1 MKTQQTAAKSLAQAD
16 RSWTFLDGSNRV
28 AVILNSVAIGRGE
41 YLPGWRW
48 SQHVGAQTGR
58 PSQAHI
64 GLILSGRMGI
74 LDSEGREVTL
84 GPGDAFEIGP
94 ESDAWV
100 VGDETCLALDFECLD

>member
-1 MKTQQTAAKSLAQAD
+1 MIGSQTVAKNFTRAD
-16 RSWTFLDGSNRV
+16 RSWTFLDGSKRAV
-28 AVILNSVAIGRGE
+28 VILNSVVIGQGE

-64 GLILSGRMGI
+64 GLIVSGRMGVR
-74 LDSEGREVTL
+74 DSEGRELTL
-84 GPGDAFEIGP
+84 DPGDAFEMGP

-100 VGDETCLALDFECLD
+100 IGDETCIALDFESLA